1 MIKAL
6 ALSPDNRVFRHW
18 ADPGANCIQGVSVA
32 VYAEGETAAVTVGMC
47 VAGYTDSAKLRE
59 LAAGIMT
66 AADRIE
72 KER

>member
-1 MIKAL
+1 MTRTL

-32 VYAEGETAAVTVGMC
+32 VYTDGSTAAVTIGMC
-47 VAGYTDSAKLRE
+47 VAGYTDSSKLRE
-59 LAAGIMT
+59 LAAGILA

>member
-1 MIKAL
+1 MIKTL

-32 VYAEGETAAVTVGMC
+32 VYAEGGTAAVTIGMC
-47 VAGYTDSAKLRE
+47 VAGYTDSVKLRK
-59 LAAGIMT
+59 LAVGILA

-72 KER
+72 EGK